1 MIGRAILCAMK
12 TYLAS
17 AVVLAACVSFAHAQ
31 DFISYQS
38 ADVVIGK
45 LDFVTSTPTTAS
57 ATNTNTTADA
67 VVDPTT
73 GELFVCDEVNNRVL
87 RFSSAAAASSGATAE
102 AVFGQPDLTT
112 ATANTGGLSAT
123 SLSDPAGIYVDSN
136 GALWVADAGNNRV
149 LRFDGATGSVSPATT
164 TADQVI
170 GQANFTTFASGLT
183 LVTLN
188 NPRDVWIDSS
198 GNLWVADTGNNR
210 VLRYD
215 AITGLG
221 NGPTASRVLGQP
233 NGTTSTAATT
243 QAGLSD
249 PTSLCVDASGNL
261 WVADTGNNRVLRY
274 ASAASISAD
283 GANATGVL
291 GQSGF
296 ATATAATTNSG
307 LNSPRGVFVNAAGR
321 LWVSD
326 FANNRVLWL
335 DNAAS
340 KANGAAANNVLG
352 QPDFTTAT
360 SGLTAQRLNGP
371 LGVFQ
376 DISNHLWVADSA
388 NHRVLRF
395 SQQQSPAQHAPLIK
409 LFGKATRIFPA
420 ASQHIR
426 GAAFDTDGSVVAVKG
441 SVNGRPFTLA
451 KGTTLWS
458 YHAKKLKKGRNIV
471 RIFAVDDDG
480 LQSDTLTV
488 KILRTTHWRF

>member
-1 MIGRAILCAMK
+1 
-12 TYLAS
+12 
-17 AVVLAACVSFAHAQ
+17 
-31 DFISYQS
+31 
-38 ADVVIGK
+38 
-45 LDFVTSTPTTAS
+45 
-57 ATNTNTTADA
+57 
-67 VVDPTT
+67 
-73 GELFVCDEVNNRVL
+73 
-87 RFSSAAAASSGATAE
+87 
-102 AVFGQPDLTT
+102 
-112 ATANTGGLSAT
+112 
-123 SLSDPAGIYVDSN
+123 
-136 GALWVADAGNNRV
+136 
-149 LRFDGATGSVSPATT
+149 
-164 TADQVI
+164 
-170 GQANFTTFASGLT
+170 
-183 LVTLN
+183 
-188 NPRDVWIDSS
+188 
-198 GNLWVADTGNNR
+198 VADTGNNR
-210 VLRYD
+210 LLRYD

-221 NGPTASRVLGQP
+221 NGPAASRVLGQP

-243 QAGLSD
+243 QAGLNG

-274 ASAASISAD
+274 ASAASISSD

-296 ATATAATTNSG
+296 VTATAATTSSG
-307 LNSPRGVFVNAAGR
+307 LNSPRGVSVNAAGR

-326 FANNRVLWL
+326 FANNRVLWF

-352 QPDFTTAT
+352 QPDFTSLT
-360 SGLTAQRLNGP
+360 SGLTAQKFNGP

-376 DISNHLWVADSA
+376 DINSRLWVADSA

-395 SQQQSPAQHAPLIK
+395 SSQQQPPAQQPPLIK
-409 LFGKATRIFPA
+409 LFGSSTRIFPA

-451 KGTTLWS
+451 KGTTFWR

-471 RIFAVDDDG
+471 RIFAEDDDG

-488 KILRTTHWRF
+488 KIFRKTHWRF

>member
-1 MIGRAILCAMK
+1 MK
-12 TYLAS
+12 TSSLAT
-17 AVVLAACVSFAHAQ
+17 AVVLAACCASVARAQ

-45 LDFVTSTPTTAS
+45 SDFVTNTPITPS
-57 ATNTNTTADA
+57 ATNTNTTAKA
-67 VVDPTT
+67 VVDATT
-73 GELFVCDEVNNRVL
+73 GELFVCDEANNRVL
-87 RFSSAAAASSGATAE
+87 RFSSAAAATNGAAAE

-123 SLSDPAGIYVDSN
+123 SLSDPAGIFVDSN

-149 LRFDGATGSVSPATT
+149 LRFDGATGSVSLATA

-170 GQANFTTFASGLT
+170 GQVNFTTSTSGLT

-188 NPRDVWIDSS
+188 NPRDVSTDSS

-221 NGPTASRVLGQP
+221 NGPTASRVLGQA
-233 NGTTSTAATT
+233 NGTTGAAATT
-243 QAGLSD
+243 QAGLSG
-249 PTSLCVDASGNL
+249 PTALCVDASGNL

-274 ASAASISAD
+274 ASAATISSD
-283 GANATGVL
+283 GANASSVL
-291 GQSGF
+291 GQGDF
-296 ATATAATTNSG
+296 ITATAATTKSG
-307 LNSPRGVFVNAAGR
+307 LNSPRGVNVTSAGR

-326 FANNRVLWL
+326 FTNNRVLL
-335 DNAAS
+335 FNNAAS
-340 KANGAAANNVLG
+340 KANGAAADNVLG
-352 QPDFTTAT
+352 QPDFTSAVA
-360 SGLTAQRLNGP
+360 GLTAQRLNGP

-376 DISNHLWVADSA
+376 DSANHLWVADSA

-395 SQQQSPAQHAPLIK
+395 SAQQQTTSQAPLIK
-409 LFGKATRIFPA
+409 LFGPATRIFPA

-426 GAAFDTDGSVVAVKG
+426 GAAFDTDGAVVAVKG

-451 KGTTLWS
+451 KGTMLWN

-488 KILRTTHWRF
+488 KIFRKPHWRF